1 MIEDQLSTEAEL
13 NDENSELFEH
23 FRIVADKGQSQLRL
37 DKFLMNRIENVSR
50 NKIQQTA
57 KAGNILVNNLAVK
70 SNYKIKPNDVITVV
84 FSFPPREVDINPED
98 IPLNIVYE
106 DDHIIIINKQANL
119 VVHPGYANFTG
130 TLLNALA
137 FHFHNSGNQHVE
149 NGFGYLVHRIDK
161 DTTGLLIIAK
171 DEISQSKLARQFFD
185 HSIERRYHAL
195 TWGDFSEDEGTIEGH
210 IGRSLKDRRVMTVFP
225 GGEYGKEAVSHYK
238 VLKRYG
244 YVSLVEC
251 RLETGRTHQI
261 RAHFRHI
268 GHPLFNDVTY
278 GGNAILKGTTY
289 TKYKQF
295 IENCFKL
302 IPRHA
307 LHAKSLG
314 FVHPATGE
322 FMRFE
327 SELPEDMQL
336 VIEKWE
342 KYVSHRPDLES

>member
-1 MIEDQLSTEAEL
+1 MIEDQLNIEAEL
-13 NDENSELFEH
+13 SEENSELFEH
-23 FRIVADKGQSQLRL
+23 FRIVADKGQSQLRV
-37 DKFLMNRIENVSR
+37 DKFLMNRIMNVSR

-57 KAGNILVNNLAVK
+57 KAGNILVNNIAVK
-70 SNYKIKPNDVITVV
+70 SNYKIKPEDIITVV
-84 FSFPPREVDINPED
+84 FSFPPREVDINPEN
-98 IPLNIVYE
+98 IPLDIVYE
-106 DDHIIIINKQANL
+106 DEHIIIVNKQANL
-119 VVHPGYANFTG
+119 VVHPGHANFTG

-137 FHFHNSGNQHVE
+137 FHFHNSGNQNVE

-171 DEISQSKLARQFFD
+171 DEISQSRLAKQFFD
-185 HSIERRYHAL
+185 HSIERRYQAL
-195 TWGDFSEDEGTIEGH
+195 AWGDFSEEEGTIEGH

-225 GGEYGKEAVSHYK
+225 DGEYGKEAISHYT
-238 VLKRYG
+238 VLKRFG

-278 GGNAILKGTTY
+278 GGNAILKGTTF

-295 IENCFKL
+295 IENCFKI

-314 FVHPATGE
+314 FIHPATGK

-327 SELPEDMQL
+327 SELPEDMRM

-342 KYVSHRPDLES
+342 KYVATRPDVE